1 MCGDFL
7 QLPPVDKDGSRKS
20 LASNA
25 IATALQAEGEAKDAE
40 GKHEDVEPG
49 IEAGE
54 GERKKRRQ
62 KAKEDKLSET
72 VQGLHL
78 WRSIRHVVCLQVNV
92 RAPGVLSRLQ
102 AEMRAGAISDEMWD
116 LYQKCK
122 METNDKRL
130 TDPTLPF
137 SKHHWHYIVHRHKL
151 RVFQSL
157 ENAKEES
164 RKRRTPLYVVQA
176 HDEAKDKAYQCKM
189 TSAVRAN
196 LLKLVNP
203 DDTKCLASFL
213 PLYVGMR
220 LTLLSKDSVRLG
232 LMKGCTCILRHIVF
246 ADAEELPRNLVAGHP
261 HQLQFMLVSLLLQ
274 AEDASWTLGAPELPR
289 DLPDD
294 IDRHGLFQLRP
305 TYDYLR
311 VCWEDEWF

>member
-1 MCGDFL
+1 MISADQFLQADVRMRQAKQQPEKVFGALGLNVCGDFL

-40 GKHEDVEPG
+40 AEHEDVKPG
-49 IEAGE
+49 IDARE
-54 GERKKRRQ
+54 GDKKKRRQ

-151 RVFQSL
+151 
-157 ENAKEES
+157 
-164 RKRRTPLYVVQA
+164 
-176 HDEAKDKAYQCKM
+176 
-189 TSAVRAN
+189 
-196 LLKLVNP
+196 
-203 DDTKCLASFL
+203 
-213 PLYVGMR
+213 
-220 LTLLSKDSVRLG
+220 SVSVAGERLG
-232 LMKGCTCILRHIVF
+232 G
-246 ADAEELPRNLVAGHP
+246 E
-261 HQLQFMLVSLLLQ
+261 SQ
-274 AEDASWTLGAPELPR
+274 ATDTPVHRTSSRRG
-289 DLPDD
+289 
-294 IDRHGLFQLRP
+294 
-305 TYDYLR
+305 
-311 VCWEDEWF
+311 